1 MTSKELLYL
10 EDALGHEKYFQS
22 KCKET
27 ASQLQDI
34 ELKTCIEQMAQKHQ
48 QIFQQFLWLTVREGT
63 SMGDKNLMEN
73 ILLLEKGVCDLFLH
87 GTIESSTSSVHQA
100 FSTALHDSLGM
111 QDTIY
116 DMMAEKGWYPAE
128 QAEQKKIDSVLNK
141 R

>member
-1 MTSKELLYL
+1 
-10 EDALGHEKYFQS
+10 
-22 KCKET
+22 
-27 ASQLQDI
+27 
-34 ELKTCIEQMAQKHQ
+34 
-48 QIFQQFLWLTVREGT
+48 
-63 SMGDKNLMEN
+63 MEN

-128 QAEQKKIDSVLNK
+128 QAEQKKIDSVRQKFSSQSLFLPSQTVSK
-141 R
+141 RSAISSFSPVLSSLVLS